1 MPKKRSP
8 GEGGLHY
15 DKVKGLWRGRYDDG
29 FHPDGRRRQREVS
42 ARTQTVARERLK
54 QKLAEIAE
62 YGTTLD
68 RTVTVAA
75 WAEHYV
81 ETDCR
86 MRLKPNSLATTE
98 SLMRNWIVPLL
109 GRRRISELKPSD
121 VRLVH
126 KAVFDAGLA
135 TGTARKAH
143 EILSGMLSAAKAD
156 GLVTRNVVDDVK
168 PPEVIAKNPRGSLTT
183 EQALA
188 VLAASANVE
197 GTRWWVAV
205 LDGIR
210 QSERLGALI
219 EGLDLDAGTLRVDW
233 QLEELRSEHGCEPL
247 AEGRWSCLT
256 KRGSSCPQ
264 RRFKVKP
271 SLEYI
276 HLYGRLALIRPKS
289 GKSRTVP
296 LIPPVVAVL
305 REYLEATKDRPNPT
319 ACYGGT
325 KTGAPTSR
333 TRISSCGATCCSGLV
348 SSTRNRR
355 NHRKTEHPGHPVSQ
369 PHTGRDTPPRP
380 R

>member
-1 MPKKRSP
+1 
-8 GEGGLHY
+8 
-15 DKVKGLWRGRYDDG
+15 
-29 FHPDGRRRQREVS
+29 
-42 ARTQTVARERLK
+42 
-54 QKLAEIAE
+54 
-62 YGTTLD
+62 
-68 RTVTVAA
+68 
-75 WAEHYV
+75 
-81 ETDCR
+81 
-86 MRLKPNSLATTE
+86 MRFSC
-98 SLMRNWIVPLL
+98 
-109 GRRRISELKPSD
+109 
-121 VRLVH
+121 
-126 KAVFDAGLA
+126 
-135 TGTARKAH
+135 
-143 EILSGMLSAAKAD
+143 GMLSAAKAD

-168 PPEVIAKNPRGSLTT
+168 PPEVIAKNPRGSLST

-247 AEGRWSCLT
+247 ADGRWSCLT

-305 REYLEATKDRPNPT
+305 REYLEATKDRPNPYGLLWRHEDGRPYLPHEDQQLWRDLLFRAGVISQEQTKPPKDRAPGTPGIPTTHWARHTT
-319 ACYGGT
+319 ATALMELGIDAKIVGEIVGHVDE
-325 KTGAPTSR
+325 KTHPPLPTR
-333 TRISSCGATCCSGLV
+333 LLPR
-348 SSTRNRR
+348 RPRR
-355 NHRKTEHPGHPVSQ
+355 NGTPRHPLQ
-369 PHTGRDTPPRP
+369 RRTPPAHKLTARP
-380 R
+380 PNNTSQHVQERVVIATTVSMFTA